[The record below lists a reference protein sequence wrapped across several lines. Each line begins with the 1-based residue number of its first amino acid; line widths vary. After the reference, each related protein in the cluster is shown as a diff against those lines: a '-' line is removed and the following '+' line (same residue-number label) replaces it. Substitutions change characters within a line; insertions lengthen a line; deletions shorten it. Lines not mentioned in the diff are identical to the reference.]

1 MGPDKGG
8 RAGRGRKASART
20 QPGRGPRKRT
30 AATEDP
36 SGPSRLLLTR
46 LIRKGAIWNV
56 YVSTSPRSGEPNV
69 TELEFEDTGA
79 NPTRYRR
86 RVDGPLLEAL
96 HNGAP
101 VSRSSLQDELE
112 LALTGSTAADGT
124 AVRMSVPGGT
134 PVRAETPVTTEP
146 TAPDDTSIRS
156 A

>member
-1 MGPDKGG
+1 M
-8 RAGRGRKASART
+8 
-20 QPGRGPRKRT
+20 
-30 AATEDP
+30 EDP
-36 SGPSRLLLTR
+36 SSPSRLLLTR

-56 YVSTSPRSGEPNV
+56 YVSTSPRSGGANL

-79 NPTRYRR
+79 SPARYRR

-112 LALTGSTAADGT
+112 QALADLNAADGAEART
-124 AVRMSVPGGT
+124 PVPGET
-134 PVRAETPVTTEP
+134 HDSAETPVRTEP
-146 TAPDDTSIRS
+146 TASDDSSIRS

>member
-1 MGPDKGG
+1 MGPDKRG
-8 RAGRGRKASART
+8 RAGRGRKASSRA
-20 QPGRGPRKRT
+20 QPGREPRKRT

-46 LIRKGAIWNV
+46 LMRKGAIWNV
-56 YVSTSPRSGEPNV
+56 YVSTSPRSGGPNV

-79 NPTRYRR
+79 NPARCRR

-112 LALTGSTAADGT
+112 LALAD
-124 AVRMSVPGGT
+124 
-134 PVRAETPVTTEP
+134 P
-146 TAPDDTSIRS
+146 TAPDGASDDTSIRS